1 MEIREAYE
9 LIETAQLNSRKQVWC
24 DLGCGS
30 GIFTLALSELLPS
43 DSLIYAVDQNESSLK
58 SIPASHRR
66 VKIEKYCADFVENEL
81 PFAGLDGIL
90 MANSLHYV
98 RHKNEFLRKIEKLV
112 SSADFH
118 FLIIE
123 YDDDTPNEWVPYPL
137 SFHSLERLFTRNGY
151 SKIVKLNERKS
162 IFNRGA
168 MYSALIS
175 R

>member
-1 MEIREAYE
+1 MEVREAYE
-9 LIETAQLNSRKQVWC
+9 LIETDQLSSQKQVWC

-30 GIFTLALSELLPS
+30 GIFTLALADLLPS

-66 VKIEKYCADFVENEL
+66 VKIEKHCADFVENEL
-81 PFAGLDGIL
+81 PFASLDGIL

-98 RHKNEFLRKIEKLV
+98 RYKNDFLRKIEKIV
-112 SSADFH
+112 SSTNFH
-118 FLIIE
+118 LLIVE

-137 SFHSLERLFTRNGY
+137 SFRSLEKLFARTGY

-175 R
+175 K